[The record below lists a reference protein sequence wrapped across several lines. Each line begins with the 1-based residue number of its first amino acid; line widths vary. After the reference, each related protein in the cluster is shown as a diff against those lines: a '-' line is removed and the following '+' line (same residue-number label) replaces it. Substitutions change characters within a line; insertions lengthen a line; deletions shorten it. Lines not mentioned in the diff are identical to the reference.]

1 MANTIRTDNFTYL
14 GNTLNAHQK
23 SLENLTT
30 NLARAQENGALR
42 VDMDNIQDPS
52 GLLPG
57 KSSVFLNERTVRQL
71 QIANGQQAF
80 WASIKNNLTE
90 FMEQF
95 GTKGQINSLDNMLQ
109 NICNAVETLSVDMT
123 STNKGAVLE
132 TISDTLQGFTK
143 IQETLTEMRKS
154 IDRRKDDLVNVEIRD
169 MLNQLASLNQS
180 NPDVRSLEAI
190 NKIQFQLAQKLG
202 DDIFEKGRGTQ
213 AGYFTVKVGNERVLE
228 LNSVFELSYT
238 PTPTPSPGV
247 ALQPIVNINNQP
259 VDHNISSGELG
270 GLNMSDQ
277 RLVAIQAA
285 LDQFSTLFM
294 DNINALHNLG
304 TGTNPPPAL
313 TGSIGYFG
321 TEGTP
326 INTTDVISGTG
337 TLRIALLDPTQDN
350 ATVDYVDVPLQQN
363 ETIQN
368 LLNRINTAT
377 YQKGS
382 LQRFTAS
389 ITANGAFQVQCNP
402 LNSNQNLGISI
413 GYAGANPAMLSSGV
427 NFNAN
432 NARNFSH
439 FWNAN
444 NVIVSSLTGP
454 SNAIIAGNF
463 GSLTVRSDIYNTLQS
478 PLSPYYVDRFSGCIL
493 DYGVPPG
500 DYGVAGRPPIDRNL
514 YDQMYKN
521 FYTNQTISPIGDM
534 GPTNS
539 SLMQYGADIV
549 KEYATRTNIADSK
562 LKYTTRVLETY
573 QLKFQKESGINEENT
588 QLQLEQKMRD
598 KRSATALL
606 KTLNNLEDELQKLLL
621 S

>member
-1 MANTIRTDNFTYL
+1 MANTVRTDNFTYL
-14 GNTLNAHQK
+14 GNTLNTHQR
-23 SLENLTT
+23 SIETLTT

-42 VDMDNIQDPS
+42 VDTYNIQDPS
-52 GLLPG
+52 GLIPG
-57 KSSVFLNERTVRQL
+57 KTSVSLNERTVRQL

-80 WASIKNNLTE
+80 WASLKNNLEE

-109 NICNAVETLSVDMT
+109 TICNAMETLSVDMT
-123 STNKGAVLE
+123 STNKAAVLE
-132 TISDTLQGFTK
+132 TIGDTLQNFKTL
-143 IQETLTEMRKS
+143 QDTLTEMRKS
-154 IDRRKDDLVNVEIRD
+154 IDRRKDDLVNVEVRD
-169 MLNQLASLNQS
+169 LLNQLASLNQS
-180 NPDVRSLEAI
+180 NPDVRAKEDI
-190 NKIQFQLAQKLG
+190 NTFQFQLAQKLG

-213 AGYFTVKVGNERVLE
+213 AGYFTVKVGDERVLE
-228 LNSVFELSYT
+228 LSSVFELSYT

-259 VDHNISSGELG
+259 VDQNISSGELG

-285 LDQFSTLFM
+285 LDQFATLFM
-294 DNINALHNLG
+294 DNINAIHNLG
-304 TGTNPPPAL
+304 TGTQAPSIL

-326 INTTDVISGTG
+326 TNITDVISGTG
-337 TLRIALLDPTQDN
+337 TLRIALVDHTQDN
-350 ATVDYVDVPLQQN
+350 ALVDYVDVPLQQN
-363 ETIQN
+363 ETIQS

-382 LQRFTAS
+382 AQFFTAS
-389 ITANGAFQVQCNP
+389 ITANGAFQLQCNP

-413 GYAGANPAMLSSGV
+413 GYAGSNPAMMCAGV

-444 NVIVSSLTGP
+444 NLVVSSLVAP

-463 GSLTVRSDIYNTLQS
+463 GSLTIRSDIYNTLKS
-478 PLSPYYVDRFSGCIL
+478 PLYPYYVDRFSGCIL
-493 DYGVPPG
+493 DYGIPPG
-500 DYGVAGRPPIDRNL
+500 DYGIAGRSSIDRNL

-521 FYTNQTISPIGDM
+521 FYTNQTIPPTGDM

-539 SLMQYGADIV
+539 SILQYGADIV
-549 KEYATRTNIADSK
+549 KEYASRTNIADSK
-562 LKYTTRVLETY
+562 LKYTTRILETY
-573 QLKFQKESGINEENT
+573 QLKFQKESGINAEDT
-588 QLQLEQKMRD
+588 QLQLEQKMRE
-598 KRSATALL
+598 KRSSTALL
-606 KTLNNLEDELQKLLL
+606 KELNKLEDELQRILLA
-621 S
+621 